1 MKKLTYLVSALAAVF
16 GYSAAQAEVSVSGSA
31 TLAYQSAGSD
41 TNLHNGGSVSFGLS
55 TTTASGMTVS
65 SSAGITLS
73 ATATGD
79 GSDNLTT
86 TSSTPI
92 EEGVEGEVT
101 GFENITFATSGV
113 TLTVGR
119 DIALPDGKGE
129 VGGLVS
135 DITALNSKEI
145 LNTTGLADD
154 EGAGISFGTSMGD
167 MALTFYYIADNAPN
181 PTKSDID
188 GASGTQAAI
197 LVSTDVGGVG
207 ITGAYVSN
215 NDTQEQT
222 ETAIAASYAMGAG
235 TLQVGYTA
243 STGGTSTDSDKYE
256 GNSVGVAYSLNLD
269 ADTTLALGYQSH
281 DVNSTTGRATDVTI
295 SRSLGGGASVFAEMR
310 STSGSTTNASG
321 QESSV
326 MSIGTS
332 VSF

>member
-41 TNLHNGGSVSFGLS
+41 TNLHNGGAVSFGLS

-79 GSDNLTT
+79 GSDDL
-86 TSSTPI
+86 TSSSSDI
-92 EEGVEGEVT
+92 AEGIEGEVT

-135 DITALNSKEI
+135 DITALNSKAI
-145 LNTTGLADD
+145 TNTTGLADD

-167 MALTFYYIADNAPN
+167 MALTFYYIADNSPN
-181 PTKSDID
+181 PTKADID

-197 LVSTDVGGVG
+197 LVSTDVGNVG

-235 TLQVGYTA
+235 TLKVGYTA
-243 STGGTSTDSDKYE
+243 STGGTASDSDKYE

-269 ADTTLALGYQSH
+269 ADTTLALGYQTH
-281 DVNSTTGRATDVTI
+281 DVNSTTGRATDITI

-310 STSGSTTNASG
+310 STSGTTTSASG

>member
-16 GYSAAQAEVSVSGSA
+16 GYSAAQADVSVSGSA

-79 GSDNLTT
+79 GTDNQTASG
-86 TSSTPI
+86 TSTAI
-92 EEGVEGEVT
+92 TEGIEGEVT

-119 DIALPDGKGE
+119 DVALPDGKGE
-129 VGGLVS
+129 VGALVS
-135 DITALNSKEI
+135 DITALNSKAI
-145 LNTTGLADD
+145 TNTTGLADD

-167 MALTFYYIADNAPN
+167 MALTFYYIADNSPN

-222 ETAIAASYAMGAG
+222 ETAIAASYTMGAG
-235 TLQVGYTA
+235 TLEVGYTA
-243 STGGTSTDSDKYE
+243 STGGTSGDSDKYE
-256 GNSVGVAYSLNLD
+256 GNSVGVAYSLDLD
-269 ADTTLALGYQSH
+269 ADTTLAVGYQSH

-310 STSGSTTNASG
+310 STSGTTGSSG
-321 QESSV
+321 ESSV